1 MHIAQNSLL
10 KALESLDDLGKEEFF
25 FFLRIVDDSQN
36 SWEGKTWVWG

>member
-25 FFLRIVDDSQN
+25 FFFKDSR
-36 SWEGKTWVWG
+36 

>member
-1 MHIAQNSLL
+1 MHVAQNSLL

-25 FFLRIVDDSQN
+25 FSRIVDDSQN

>member
-1 MHIAQNSLL
+1 MHVAQNSLL

-25 FFLRIVDDSQN
+25 FLRIVDDSQN